1 MLFEDQKTITR
12 RIIIICSFIVVVLIV
27 WNTNS
32 LFRIMKNEERV
43 KMEGWVVAQ
52 FEIQQKSAED
62 EISELAYWYTV
73 HGKLSSPMIIVDKND
88 SIVGYNNIDTIKI
101 ARDPNYIYKML
112 NRIKKDN
119 DPISID
125 YDDFINQRLYYGDS
139 SLLKKLTY
147 FPIALV
153 LIIVLFATV
162 TYFFYRTSK
171 ISEQNKLW
179 AGMAKET
186 AHQIGT
192 PLSSLLGWIEILRSQ
207 NVEESTLVEINKDV
221 ERLQTITERFSQIGS
236 IPKLERTDIIEET
249 TNTFNYLKMRSSKLI
264 MFELKVPEDIIYVN
278 LNSQLFSWTIENLV
292 KNAIDAMKGKGLLRL
307 VVKQRDKEVKIQI
320 IDTGKGI
327 PRSQFYQIFEP
338 GFTSKKRGWGL
349 GLSLAKRIV
358 EDYHEG
364 KLRVSHSEIGKGTTM
379 EIVLNIID

>member
-32 LFRIMKNEERV
+32 LFRIMKNEQRV

-52 FEIQQKSAED
+52 YEIQQNSTED
-62 EISELAYWYTV
+62 NISELAYWYTV
-73 HGKLSSPMIIVDKND
+73 HGKLSSPMIVVDEND
-88 SIVGYNNIDTIKI
+88 SIINYNNIDTLKV
-101 ARDPNYIYKML
+101 ARDPNYLYKML
-112 NRIKKDN
+112 DRIKKDN

-125 YDDFINQRLYYGDS
+125 YDDFLNQRVYYGDS

-236 IPKLERTDIIEET
+236 IPKLERTNIISET

-264 MFELKVPEDIIYVN
+264 TFELLAPEDFIYVN

-292 KNAIDAMKGKGLLRL
+292 KNAIDAMKGKGLLRV
-307 VVKQRDKEVKIQI
+307 VVKQRDKEVRIQI

-364 KLRVSHSEIGKGTTM
+364 KLRVAHSEIGKGTTM
-379 EIVLNIID
+379 EIMLNIID

>member
-12 RIIIICSFIVVVLIV
+12 RIIIVCSFIVVVLIV

-32 LFRIMKNEERV
+32 LFRIMKTEERV
-43 KMEGWVVAQ
+43 KMEGWAVAQ
-52 FEIQQKSAED
+52 HEIQRQDPDED
-62 EISELAYWYTV
+62 ISELAYWYTV
-73 HGKLSSPMIIVDKND
+73 RGKLSSPMIIVDKND
-88 SIVGYNNIDTIKI
+88 SIVGYDNIDTLKI
-101 ARDPNYIYKML
+101 AKDPNYIYKML
-112 NRIKKDN
+112 ERIKKDN
-119 DPISID
+119 EPIKIE
-125 YDDFINQRLYYGDS
+125 YDNFLNQRLYYGNS

-236 IPKLERTDIIEET
+236 IPKLERTNIIAET

-264 MFELKVPEDIIYVN
+264 TFELQVPEDFIYVN
-278 LNSQLFSWTIENLV
+278 LNSQLYSWTIENLV
-292 KNAIDAMKGKGLLRL
+292 KNAIDAMKGKGLLR
-307 VVKQRDKEVKIQI
+307 VVARLSDKEVKIKI

-327 PRSQFYQIFEP
+327 PRSQFNQIFEP

-349 GLSLAKRIV
+349 GLSLAKRII
-358 EDYHEG
+358 EDYHQG

-379 EIVLNIID
+379 EIVLNVIA

>member
-52 FEIQQKSAED
+52 YEIQQNSTED
-62 EISELAYWYTV
+62 NISELAYWHTV
-73 HGKLSSPMIIVDKND
+73 HGKLNSPMIIVDKND
-88 SIVGYNNIDTIKI
+88 SIVNYDNIDSIKI
-101 ARDPNYIYKML
+101 ARDPNYIYKIL
-112 NRIKKDN
+112 DRIKKDN
-119 DPISID
+119 DPIIID
-125 YDDFINQRLYYGDS
+125 YDNFLNQRLYYGDS

-236 IPKLERTDIIEET
+236 IPKLERTNIITET

-264 MFELKVPEDIIYVN
+264 TFELLVPEDFIYVN

-358 EDYHEG
+358 EDYHQG